1 MRRHEV
7 VQRRLKLKLIPTC
20 RETSEL
26 ISQALD
32 RPLTL
37 REKLALHV
45 HLPLCNGC
53 RNFRAQV
60 AFIRRAARRFSG
72 GDRP

>member
-1 MRRHEV
+1 M
-7 VQRRLKLKLIPTC
+7 VQSVKLIPTC

-26 ISQALD
+26 LSQAQD

-37 REKLALHV
+37 REKLVVYV

-53 RNFRAQV
+53 RNFREQL
-60 AFIRRAARRFSG
+60 AFLRRAAREYVR
-72 GDRP
+72 RR

>member
-1 MRRHEV
+1 M
-7 VQRRLKLKLIPTC
+7 KLIPSC

-26 ISQALD
+26 LSQAQD

-37 REKLALHV
+37 REKVLVHV

-53 RNFRAQV
+53 RNFRAQL
-60 AFIRRAARRFSG
+60 AFIRRAAQRYAAR
-72 GDRP
+72 D

>member
-1 MRRHEV
+1 MPRNQM
-7 VQRRLKLKLIPTC
+7 VQSVKLIPTC

-26 ISQALD
+26 LSQAQD

-37 REKLALHV
+37 REKVVLYV

-53 RNFRAQV
+53 RNFRQQL
-60 AFIRRAARRFSG
+60 AFVRKTAREYINRG
-72 GDRP
+72 